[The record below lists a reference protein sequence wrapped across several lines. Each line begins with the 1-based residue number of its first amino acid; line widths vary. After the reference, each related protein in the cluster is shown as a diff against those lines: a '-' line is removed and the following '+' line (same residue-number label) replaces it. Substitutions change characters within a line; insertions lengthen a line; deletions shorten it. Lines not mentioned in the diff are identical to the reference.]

1 MTNINI
7 DELTVKNIVGDLNLI
22 TKTGKTLY
30 NKNIKAFFCDMCSY
44 ISPKR
49 TLIANEYLDINII
62 LEALEDNSILS
73 LERVKERT
81 KALHKLTD
89 VKDEYII
96 PATKNVLFRKR
107 YENVGYV
114 LDFSQSVKTMS
125 LTQTDSDPFET
136 MVALMYIRKKLT
148 SAERGIEFTL
158 TLSQLSHLLK
168 RKRCY
173 YSNVPLSL
181 DGIHTITLDRKDS
194 SKGYSVDNVVA
205 CSGFVNGIKE
215 QLIDNGK
222 NLDKLTNAQMK
233 KMLMSFCE
241 LL

>member
-1 MTNINI
+1 MTDINI

-22 TKTGKTLY
+22 TKTGKTLH
-30 NKNIKAFFCDMCSY
+30 NKNIKEAFVLLCSY
-44 ISPKR
+44 VSPKK

-62 LEALEDNSILS
+62 LEALEDNSVLS
-73 LERVKERT
+73 LERNKECT

-96 PATKNVLFRKR
+96 PATKDVLFRKR
-107 YENVGYV
+107 NQVEYV
-114 LDFSQSVKTMS
+114 LDFSQGVKTMS
-125 LTQTDSDPFET
+125 LTPTDSDPFET

-173 YSNVPLSL
+173 YSNVPLSF

-215 QLIDNGK
+215 QIIDNGK

>member
-1 MTNINI
+1 MTDTNI
-7 DELTVKNIVGDLNLI
+7 DKLATKDIVGDLNLI
-22 TKTGKTLY
+22 TKTGKNLY
-30 NKNIKAFFCDMCSY
+30 NKTIKSFFCDMCSY

-49 TLIANEYLDINII
+49 TMIANEYLDINII
-62 LEALEDNSILS
+62 LEALEDNSVLS

-81 KALHKLTD
+81 KAVHKLLD

-96 PATKNVLFRKR
+96 PATKDVLFRKR
-107 YENVGYV
+107 NQVEYV
-114 LDFSQSVKTMS
+114 LDFSQGVKTMS
-125 LTQTDSDPFET
+125 LTPTDSDPFET

-173 YSNVPLSL
+173 YSNVPLSF
-181 DGIHTITLDRKDS
+181 DGIHAISLDRKDS